1 MAGMSKREG
10 AQRILDARASSAK
23 LRGRIVGG
31 TIAIAIVAIAVGVL
45 TSWHFGLAT
54 ALLCGLLLQFA
65 IERMGTIIEANI
77 ANGLKAMGWNETSEL
92 DDESME
98 KIQRIAN
105 G

>member
-23 LRGRIVGG
+23 LRGRTVFGG
-31 TIAIAIVAIAVGVL
+31 VAIAIIAIGVGVL

-54 ALLCGLLLQFA
+54 ALLCGLLLQYA

-77 ANGLKAMGWNETSEL
+77 ANGLKAMGWKEASEL
-92 DDESME
+92 DEEAME

>member
-1 MAGMSKREG
+1 MAGVGKREG
-10 AQRILDARASSAK
+10 AQRILDARASSTK
-23 LRGRIVGG
+23 LRGRIVTGS
-31 TIAIAIVAIAVGVL
+31 IAIAIIAIGVGAL

-92 DDESME
+92 DEESME
-98 KIQRIAN
+98 KIRRIAN
-105 G
+105 D